1 MRIKSLF
8 SLFPPPVRVLGKR
21 FSRTSDGHSC
31 GGLSEEDWGMRMRTE
46 KEKNFYCSY
55 IVRIGGEEKWGNR
68 VCICCI
74 TSGSQQRGSTL
85 QLLRDRRRK
94 SPNLTSDDAP
104 MQMEEHL
111 YAGLAS

>member
-1 MRIKSLF
+1 
-8 SLFPPPVRVLGKR
+8 
-21 FSRTSDGHSC
+21 
-31 GGLSEEDWGMRMRTE
+31 MRTE

-55 IVRIGGEEKWGNR
+55 IVVIGGEEKWGN
-68 VCICCI
+68 
-74 TSGSQQRGSTL
+74 SGL
-85 QLLRDRRRK
+85 HLLHHLRFATTKINIVTPRDRRRK